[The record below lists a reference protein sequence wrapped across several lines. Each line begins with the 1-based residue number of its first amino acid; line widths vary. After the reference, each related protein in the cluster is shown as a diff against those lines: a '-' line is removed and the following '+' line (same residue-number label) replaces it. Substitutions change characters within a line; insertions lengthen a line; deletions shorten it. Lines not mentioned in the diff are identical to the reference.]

1 MGEPPGRATRNARVA
16 GNRVNQRPLQ
26 LTSLVDAP
34 ARGVE
39 TLKAPLEEFVGYRV
53 VVPDPPIGSRIMLE
67 WRM

>member
-1 MGEPPGRATRNARVA
+1 M
-16 GNRVNQRPLQ
+16 NQRPLR
-26 LTSLVDAP
+26 LASLVDAP